1 MGGKAFLVIDMMDS
15 KRLIFGDRVFVRRPF
30 FSASAYRAE
39 ELREVLKLTV
49 FKNALWLASPEF
61 YAQLE
66 KKDFNYELL
75 GRREKFTALKFF
87 NRMSFRSVPF
97 GAFAGFYLASWIK
110 SGLKNTAGEPAVR
123 LLMFPSIERQLE
135 INPAGSFDDGTVLAL
150 NPTLYSITSG
160 WRYIRFVT
168 EKNAKL
174 SFFAYQLQY
183 DDVDAR
189 LLEHLSGKAL
199 NTADLVAFLEELT
212 GCTKEEGRMH
222 LSELLTEQVL
232 LSKSMISLLEEE
244 KWKDSFCLDFQ
255 ETPRLLTDLF
265 GGEWAGK
272 FNGRSF
278 YAGLEIKDSNRG
290 VEEHWQQEIR
300 EAIGV
305 LAKLSGSRTIVPL
318 EKFRY
323 GFAQKFGERRVPLL
337 EALDPDLG
345 LAYDGLLEM
354 DVHELLNGL
363 DFGRNE
369 QRADQLEWTLAHRL
383 LMKVWILNANRAATA
398 PVELSAH
405 DLAELPAPATTMPPS
420 ISVMCTPAD
429 KQLILNSAGGVSAN
443 ALTGRFS
450 VFGKDLRDHCQTITG
465 QESKANPDIVFAEI
479 LQVSH
484 RKIDNINRR
493 SRIYENVIPLNHFPP
508 EGSLLPGDLDLFVKA
523 GEIILWHRPTGRRI
537 IPRLSSAF
545 NYRHNDMP
553 LFRFLCDLQY
563 QSVLGSLDF
572 DPERL
577 FPGLDFYPRITYG
590 KVVLSLGRWHLRR
603 EEVDHLLQEPLSIG
617 RLHLF
622 CREKHIPVRIAAGR
636 GDQQL
641 VFDLSNDSEALFFL
655 ESLRDPVIPVIT
667 EFIEGPAHV
676 QQSGGSFSCQFV
688 IALFNPDRVY
698 VPVTAPDI
706 AQQSIRDFP
715 PGSEWIYIK
724 IYTTARSAETVLLN
738 ILLPWIEEHR
748 GRVEQWFFVRYS
760 DPESHLRVRLRVGA
774 ADVKDLQFALQALL
788 TGDAASGLVQKA
800 YYDTYQR
807 EVERY
812 SGALIST
819 VENVFCEGSEMI
831 CRFLSRDP
839 DQSEIDAG
847 LWPVLHCYYMISTF
861 FGKDHEQL
869 IGLCRWVA
877 GSFFAEHGGGKQ
889 LKKSMDD
896 RFRGLRPRL
905 TERLRYGDNEIS
917 GADGFWN
924 ALKSL
929 ADLSMGQGTR
939 ARQKLI
945 ADMVHMQVNRI
956 FPSGQRRY
964 EAFIWHCLLKISVTA
979 AKNGVVTS
987 AGFIAGH

>member
-1 MGGKAFLVIDMMDS
+1 MV
-15 KRLIFGDRVFVRRPF
+15 FGDRVFVRRPF
-30 FSASAYRAE
+30 FSPSAYRVE
-39 ELREVLKLTV
+39 KLREVLNLTV

-61 YAQLE
+61 YVQLE

-97 GAFAGFYLASWIK
+97 GAFAGFYLAPWAK
-110 SGLKNTAGEPAVR
+110 SGVRKAVVGQSAR
-123 LLMFPSIERQLE
+123 LLMLPSVERRME
-135 INPAGSFDDGTVLAL
+135 IKATASFDDHTILAL
-150 NPTLYSITSG
+150 NPTLYGITSG

-183 DDVDAR
+183 DEVDAR
-189 LLEHLSGKAL
+189 LLEHLSATPL
-199 NTADLVAFLEELT
+199 STADLVAFLEELT
-212 GCTKEEGRMH
+212 GCTAEEGRMH
-222 LSELLTEQVL
+222 LWELLTEQVL
-232 LSKSMISLLEEE
+232 LSKDTLSLLEEDE
-244 KWKDSFCLDFQ
+244 CQDSFCVDYR
-255 ETPRLLTDLF
+255 EEAPLLADLF
-265 GGEWAGK
+265 SREGR

-278 YAGLEIKDSNRG
+278 YAGLEIKDINRG
-290 VEEHWQQEIR
+290 IEEHWQQEIS

-318 EKFRY
+318 EKFRD
-323 GFAQKFGERRVPLL
+323 GFVQKFGERRVPLL

-363 DFGRNE
+363 DFERNG
-369 QRADQLEWTLAHRL
+369 QSADPLEWTPAHRL
-383 LMKVWILNANRAATA
+383 LMKLWMQNANRNATE
-398 PVELSAH
+398 PVEISAH
-405 DLAELPAPATTMPPS
+405 DLSDFQTPATAMPPS

-429 KQLILNSAGGVSAN
+429 TQLILNSAGGAGAN

-450 VFGKDLRDHCQTITG
+450 VFGKVFRDYCQVITK
-465 QESKANPDIVFAEI
+465 QESIANPDIVFAEI

-493 SRIYENVIPLNHFPP
+493 CLLYENVIPLNHFPP
-508 EGSLLPGDLDLFVKA
+508 EGSLLPRDLELFVKA
-523 GEIILWHRPTGRRI
+523 GEIILLHRPTGRRI
-537 IPRLSSAF
+537 IPRLSTAF

-603 EEVDHLLQEPLSIG
+603 EEVDHLLLEPLSIG

-622 CREKHIPVRIAAGR
+622 CRERHMPVRIAAGR

-667 EFIEGPAHV
+667 EFIEGPARV
-676 QQSGGSFSCQFV
+676 QGAGGDFSCQFV

-698 VPVTAPDI
+698 LPVPPPD
-706 AQQSIRDFP
+706 AGQQGIRDFP

-724 IYTTARSAETVLLN
+724 VYTTTRSAETVLLN
-738 ILLPWIEEHR
+738 ILLPWVEQNRRRI
-748 GRVEQWFFVRYS
+748 EQWFFVRYF
-760 DPESHLRVRLRVGA
+760 DPESHLRVRFRANA
-774 ADVKDLQFALQALL
+774 ADVKDLQFGLQELL
-788 TGDAASGLVQKA
+788 TGDPASGIVQKA

-807 EVERY
+807 ELERY
-812 SGALIST
+812 SEALIGT

-831 CRFLSRDP
+831 CRFLSRGP
-839 DQSEIDAG
+839 DQNEIDAE
-847 LWPVLHCYYMISTF
+847 LWPVLHCYHMISTF
-861 FGKDHEQL
+861 FGRNHEQL
-869 IGLCRWVA
+869 IGLCQWAA
-877 GSFFAEHGGGKQ
+877 GSFFAEHGGGKK
-889 LKKSMDD
+889 LKKTMDD
-896 RFRGLRPRL
+896 RFRELRPRL
-905 TERLRYGDNEIS
+905 TEQLRHGRSEVN
-917 GADGFWN
+917 GADGFWK

-929 ADLSMGQGTR
+929 AHISMALGSR
-939 ARQKLI
+939 KRQKLI

-979 AKNGVVTS
+979 AKNGTLTGD
-987 AGFIAGH
+987 GFIAGY